1 MIMQKTTRVLVDVTG
16 GVVQSILADGPVDVV
31 VIDNDNDDID
41 DEDLDQ
47 VRIVNGHELYFSS
60 ATVERV
66 DTNYL
71 DPFFEAAMKFFQ
83 TVKAVP

>member
-1 MIMQKTTRVLVDVTG
+1 MTRVLVDVTG

-31 VIDNDNDDID
+31 VIDNDDID

-71 DPFFEAAMKFFQ
+71 DPFFEAADEIF
-83 TVKAVP
+83 PDS